1 MQFGSVN
8 FEFKKYNHENQ
19 DYQTKKTVV
28 LVYIKQDIYKY
39 IIN

>member
-19 DYQTKKTVV
+19 DYQTKKTGTSIHKTRH
-28 LVYIKQDIYKY
+28 L
-39 IIN
+39 